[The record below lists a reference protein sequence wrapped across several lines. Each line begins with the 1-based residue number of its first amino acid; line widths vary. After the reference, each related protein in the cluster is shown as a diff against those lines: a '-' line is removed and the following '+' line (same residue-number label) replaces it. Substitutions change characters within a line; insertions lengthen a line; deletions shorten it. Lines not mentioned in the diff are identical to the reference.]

1 MKAYSE
7 DLRERI
13 VQAVDDGMP
22 KTEAARVYQVGV
34 STVKRYV
41 VQWRR
46 EHHLRHRV
54 SSGRPAQITSA
65 HYAALEAQVRARP
78 DATLAEQ
85 CAAWESSHGVHV
97 SVSAMQR
104 TLVRLDWPLKKS
116 P

>member
-1 MKAYSE
+1 MKAYSH

-13 VQAVDDGMP
+13 VRAVEDGLP
-22 KTEAARVYQVGV
+22 KAEAARTYQVGL

-46 EHHLRHRV
+46 EHHLRHKV
-54 SSGRPAQITSA
+54 SSGRPAHIAPA
-65 HYAALEAQVRARP
+65 HYPALEAQVRARP
-78 DATLAEQ
+78 DATLAEH
-85 CAAWESSHGVHV
+85 CAAWEASHGVRL

>member
-1 MKAYSE
+1 MRAYST

-13 VQAVDDGMP
+13 VRAVEEGMP
-22 KTEAARVYQVGV
+22 KAEAARVYQVGV

-46 EHHLRHRV
+46 EHHLRHKV
-54 SSGRPAQITSA
+54 SAGRPAHVSAA

-78 DATLAEQ
+78 DATLTEH
-85 CAAWESSHGVHV
+85 CVAWETSHGIRL

-104 TLVRLDWPLKKS
+104 TLVRLAWPLKKS